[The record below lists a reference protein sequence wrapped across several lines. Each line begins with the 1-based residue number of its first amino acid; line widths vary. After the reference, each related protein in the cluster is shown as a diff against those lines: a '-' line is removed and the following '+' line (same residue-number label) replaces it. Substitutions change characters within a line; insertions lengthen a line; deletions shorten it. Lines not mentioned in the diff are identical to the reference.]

1 VSLATR
7 VLARPLETADTSVL
21 FDQNLL
27 RRYWEWVLGCV
38 IAERL
43 VADPRVDRA
52 PRWLFIALLAGS
64 YVVGV
69 VVLRLPFGGAIQTA
83 VWPALFA
90 LCIECACRLRVPE
103 PGAVVRATVWV
114 GWTSYSLYLI
124 HPVGLALGIFLANQ
138 AGAPWAATVLVGLI
152 GAIVVWT
159 LFFYG
164 VERPFLSRSVR
175 SLRAVL

>member
-1 VSLATR
+1 
-7 VLARPLETADTSVL
+7 
-21 FDQNLL
+21 
-27 RRYWEWVLGCV
+27 
-38 IAERL
+38 
-43 VADPRVDRA
+43 
-52 PRWLFIALLAGS
+52 
-64 YVVGV
+64 
-69 VVLRLPFGGAIQTA
+69 
-83 VWPALFA
+83 
-90 LCIECACRLRVPE
+90 
-103 PGAVVRATVWV
+103 
-114 GWTSYSLYLI
+114 LYLI